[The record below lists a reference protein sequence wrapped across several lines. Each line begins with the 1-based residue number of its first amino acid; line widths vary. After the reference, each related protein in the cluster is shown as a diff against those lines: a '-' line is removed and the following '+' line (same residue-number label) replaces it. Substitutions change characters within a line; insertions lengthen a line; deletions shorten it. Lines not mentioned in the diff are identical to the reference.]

1 MKPTKIT
8 AKGQITLPIEVRE
21 SLGLHPGDKV
31 EIAESPHGYIIKKH
45 ALPSPFTKYVGCVKS
60 RQKQTDKVIEELRG
74 K

>member
-21 SLGLHPGDKV
+21 SLGLQPGDKV
-31 EIAESPHGYIIKKH
+31 EIAESIHGYIIKKH
-45 ALPSPFTKYVGCVKS
+45 AVPSPFTKYMGCMKNK
-60 RQKQTDKVIEELRG
+60 QKQTDQVIEELRG